1 MGHHPNT
8 PIWESDTSMSDLFA
22 ESADVVTDAAESA
35 PITDAT
41 QDTTA
46 TPDKGFPDG
55 VPVAEMTD
63 AQRAAYYKH
72 QNRHTDRLRKTL
84 SAFDGVTPDDVAAMR
99 KELEALRAGKA
110 PEAEQSATDDGEQA
124 DAEADTSTPATLE
137 QAVEQA
143 VEQARAEAEAELI
156 PLIQSAQL
164 KAAAAQVLRDSDQLS
179 AFLAVANPEAFTSDE
194 DGCTIDED
202 KVMGHLT
209 ALFASAG
216 QQPQQYRSWGQYSG
230 GTPPARPGEAG
241 KAEAAKRF
249 GF

>member
-1 MGHHPNT
+1 
-8 PIWESDTSMSDLFA
+8 MSDLFA
-22 ESADVVTDAAESA
+22 ESADVATDGAEGAPLTDAA
-35 PITDAT
+35 
-41 QDTTA
+41 QDNPA
-46 TPDKGFPDG
+46 TPDKGFPEG
-55 VPVAEMTD
+55 VPVADMTD

-99 KELEALRAGKA
+99 KELEELRAGKA

-124 DAEADTSTPATLE
+124 DAEADTSTAATL
-137 QAVEQA
+137 EQA

-194 DGCTIDED
+194 DGCTIDEE

-216 QQPQQYRSWGQYSG
+216 QNSAPQQYRSWGQYSG

>member
-1 MGHHPNT
+1 
-8 PIWESDTSMSDLFA
+8 MSDLFA
-22 ESADVVTDAAESA
+22 ETADVVTDGAENA
-35 PITDAT
+35 PTTDAT
-41 QDTTA
+41 QDSTG

-99 KELEALRAGKA
+99 AELEALRAGKA
-110 PEAEQSATDDGEQA
+110 PEAEQSATDDEQG
-124 DAEADTSTPATLE
+124 DAEADTSTPATL
-137 QAVEQA
+137 EQA

-179 AFLAVANPEAFTSDE
+179 AFLAVANPEAFTSDD
-194 DGCTIDED
+194 DGCTIDEE

-216 QQPQQYRSWGQYSG
+216 QQSTQQYRSWGQYSG

>member
-1 MGHHPNT
+1 MA
-8 PIWESDTSMSDLFA
+8 DLFA
-22 ESADVVTDAAESA
+22 ETADVVTDGAEGA
-35 PITDAT
+35 PITDAN
-41 QDTTA
+41 QDSTA

-99 KELEALRAGKA
+99 AELEALRAGKA
-110 PEAEQSATDDGEQA
+110 PEGDPAATDTEQD
-124 DAEADTSTPATLE
+124 DAEANTSTPATTL
-137 QAVEQA
+137 EQA

-179 AFLAVANPEAFTSDE
+179 AFLAVAKPEAFTSDE
-194 DGCTIDED
+194 DGCTIDDE

-209 ALFASAG
+209 ALFASV
-216 QQPQQYRSWGQYSG
+216 QQPAPQYRSWGQYSG